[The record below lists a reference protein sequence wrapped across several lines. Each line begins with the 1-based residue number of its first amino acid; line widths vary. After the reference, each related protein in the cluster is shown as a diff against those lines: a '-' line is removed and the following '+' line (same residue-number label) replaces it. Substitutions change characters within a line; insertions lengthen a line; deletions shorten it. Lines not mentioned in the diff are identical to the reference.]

1 MQAFER
7 FPGREGT
14 VGIHADLDLPGG
26 VPGADAGEEFEFAL
40 EVDGADL
47 DLDAAESLP
56 EFVLEAKGHLLEIA
70 HPDQSVDGNAVL
82 AIRKGGGE
90 VRFAPQLGFQPA
102 QGRLQSEADRRVV
115 GPLFRA
121 GRFAVGDPAAQFL
134 QAFSVIGAVVARK
147 ASEYGAFAHRGVSRV
162 GEGEK
167 PGLLA
172 VQHSARGAGG
182 FLEEKPVGKTGGFQ
196 VHALFRV
203 FR

>member
-1 MQAFER
+1 MASTR
-7 FPGREGT
+7 ISTSR
-14 VGIHADLDLPGG
+14 G
-26 VPGADAGEEFEFAL
+26 VPGADAGEEFEFAF

-82 AIRKGGGE
+82 AVREGRGE

-102 QGRLQSEADRRVV
+102 QGHLQPEADRGVV
-115 GPLFRA
+115 GPLFRV

-147 ASEYGAFAHRGVSRV
+147 SSEYGAFAY
-162 GEGEK
+162 
-167 PGLLA
+167 
-172 VQHSARGAGG
+172 
-182 FLEEKPVGKTGGFQ
+182 
-196 VHALFRV
+196 
-203 FR
+203 